1 MWYAAQVH
9 SNFEGF
15 VTQALSE
22 RKLDAFYPFSER
34 TDQRKR
40 VFRRPFFPGYVFFE
54 SELDTN
60 QERHEIITVP
70 KVVRIVGSGGNPEPI
85 PADQVFA
92 VRKVADYAAQLSKQV
107 EIAPTAAYEVG
118 EPITVTRGS
127 LAGVRGQ
134 VVYLKNRTMLMVQ
147 VDMLGR
153 SCSVELDAGWI
164 AKAA

>member
-1 MWYAAQVH
+1 MWFAAQVH

-22 RKLDAFYPFSER
+22 RSRDAFYPFSER
-34 TDQRKR
+34 KDLRGR
-40 VFRRPFFPGYVFFE
+40 VFRKPYFPGYVFFD
-54 SELDTN
+54 SDLATN
-60 QERHEIITVP
+60 RERHEIITVP
-70 KVVRIVGSGGNPEPI
+70 KVVRIVGSGLDPEPI
-85 PADQVFA
+85 PEDQVFA
-92 VRKVADYAAQLSKQV
+92 VRRVADYAAQLSKQV
-107 EIAPTAAYEVG
+107 EIAPTADFAIG